1 MRLLNSI
8 SLGLVAAMAVNA
20 SKIFSCKQKNTIAL
34 TFDDGPYEYTSELL
48 DTLDA
53 AGIKATFFINGNNW
67 WKDLATSSSKQ
78 KVIKKAVKGGH
89 QIASHTWAHEIP
101 QGKENIKNALTK
113 LDDLVDKVAGVRP
126 KYFRA
131 PLGHCDDECIKYIES
146 LGYKIIQWD
155 LDTKDWDY
163 KYKGLTKTQQSA
175 KRVEESKKILK
186 KHWDEKKKNYLVL
199 MHDPYKHTV
208 KELVPWL
215 IKNAPSK
222 YKFVTVAECLGDKDG
237 AYNKKGFIKSGGVV
251 AGNSTETA
259 NANVNATS
267 TVAPVPTA
275 NLTQPVVATNTPLV
289 SNTNSNLNTS
299 GAMTN
304 SYNAFVLVTFLL
316 YTIYM
321 LF

>member
-1 MRLLNSI
+1 M
-8 SLGLVAAMAVNA
+8 
-20 SKIFSCKQKNTIAL
+20 AL

-48 DTLDA
+48 DTLDE
-53 AGIKATFFINGNNW
+53 AGIKATFFINGENW

-78 KVIKKAVKGGH
+78 KIIKKAVKGGH

-101 QGKENIKNALTK
+101 QGKENIKKALTK

-131 PLGHCDDECIKYIES
+131 PQGHCDGECIKYIES

-155 LDTKDWDY
+155 LDTNDWDY
-163 KYKGLTKTQQSA
+163 KYPGLTETQQRA

-199 MHDPYKHTV
+199 MHDVHKHTV
-208 KELVPWL
+208 KEIVPWL

-237 AYNKKGFIKSGGVV
+237 AYNKKGFIKSYV
-251 AGNSTETA
+251 AGNSTETTNANANA

-267 TVAPVPTA
+267 TVAPVPTT
-275 NLTQPVVATNTPLV
+275 NLTQPIVATNTPIV
-289 SNTNSNLNTS
+289 SNTNANLNTS

-304 SYNAFVLVTFLL
+304 SYNAIALVTFLL